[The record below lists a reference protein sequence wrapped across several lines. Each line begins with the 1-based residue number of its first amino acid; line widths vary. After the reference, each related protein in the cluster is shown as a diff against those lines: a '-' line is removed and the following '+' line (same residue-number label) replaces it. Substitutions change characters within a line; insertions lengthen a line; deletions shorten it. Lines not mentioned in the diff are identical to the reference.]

1 MQQRDSGTA
10 RRVNRPPA
18 ERAMTRSIILA
29 ECRARGWAAI
39 DSRRRKLISR
49 LQRAEGAPRRRPH
62 RRVAAAAVCMRIHRR
77 HACYHQHHAPPT
89 IPLDSRCALCYARL
103 FRLERQPR
111 PLYFSRYT
119 FPSSF
124 FSQSI
129 YSDILETSHPYNCM
143 KWL

>member
-77 HACYHQHHAPPT
+77 HACYPNTTRLLLYRWIAGALSATPDCSGSS
-89 IPLDSRCALCYARL
+89 DSPDRYI
-103 FRLERQPR
+103 
-111 PLYFSRYT
+111 FSRYT

-124 FSQSI
+124 LSQSI